1 MNRVPSIRLIF
12 LAAALLLSGL
22 VPLANAADFVVVVNA
37 KNTYAGNPS
46 DTKALVTRLYLKQ
59 ITSWPDGSQSK
70 VFAAPD
76 DSAQMVAFRERI
88 LGMSQPEL
96 VGHWL
101 SVKQRTGETPPRA
114 MAATAV
120 LIKLIEQYPGSMS
133 LMLRGEAEQARVDG
147 KLKILLEY

>member
-1 MNRVPSIRLIF
+1 MNRIPSIRLIF

-22 VPLANAADFVVVVNA
+22 VPLANAADFAVVVNA
-37 KNTYAGNPS
+37 KNTYAGSPS
-46 DTKALVTRLYLKQ
+46 EVKVLVARLYLKQ

-76 DSAQMVAFRERI
+76 DSAQMAAFRERI

-114 MAATAV
+114 MAANTV
-120 LIKLIEQYPGSMS
+120 LMKLISQYPGSMS
-133 LMLRGEAEQARVDG
+133 VMLRSDAEQASVDG